1 MCALDVLSVA
11 GLVNYFGKVHLASDE
26 QASDPTSD
34 GMQIKPVLLQ
44 KGKTR
49 LAMYGVGNIKDA
61 RMHYELR
68 SNRVRMFMPEEDEDS
83 KWFNMLL
90 IHQNRY
96 VCVYSALLYR
106 RTDPILTQSQAR
118 PAEFGTRG
126 HV

>member
-1 MCALDVLSVA
+1 
-11 GLVNYFGKVHLASDE
+11 
-26 QASDPTSD
+26 
-34 GMQIKPVLLQ
+34 MQIKPVLLQ

-90 IHQNRY
+90 IHQNRS
-96 VCVYSALLYR
+96 VCVYSTLLYR